1 MKKALGVKESLA
13 QDVCSDDV
21 ASAVHDDFMKSV
33 KFMVEFLVKRSKVL
47 LYQRHL
53 DLRDSVVSTK
63 ACVKTMK
70 WEGLKDILMAKRK
83 VWRVKEGLAGM
94 CKYGGI

>member
-1 MKKALGVKESLA
+1 
-13 QDVCSDDV
+13 
-21 ASAVHDDFMKSV
+21 
-33 KFMVEFLVKRSKVL
+33 
-47 LYQRHL
+47 
-53 DLRDSVVSTK
+53 
-63 ACVKTMK
+63 MK